1 MKRLSKTVVDLY
13 SKNAAVDL
21 MCTHGVKNAK
31 RIAYKTWKWLK
42 AEEARQ
48 KEKSK

>member
-1 MKRLSKTVVDLY
+1 MKKLNNIEVEI
-13 SKNAAVDL
+13 AAEYTAKAW
-21 MCTHGVKNAK
+21 MCNHGVKNAK

-42 AEEARQ
+42 AEEKRQ